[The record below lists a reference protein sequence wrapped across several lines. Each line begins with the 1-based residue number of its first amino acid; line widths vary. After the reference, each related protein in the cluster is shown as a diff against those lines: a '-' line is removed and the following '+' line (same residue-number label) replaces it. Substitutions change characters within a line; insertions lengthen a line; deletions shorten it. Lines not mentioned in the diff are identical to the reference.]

1 MEGDAKMSESIRVM
15 IVEDQDLFRE
25 MLALSLTQSESI
37 QMVGAFRDAPEAL
50 EGAPS
55 LAPDVALLDI
65 ELPGPLNGVQLG
77 RRLRR
82 LWPQIG
88 IVLLSSHVDPAF
100 LAAVP
105 DAEIA
110 GWSYLLK
117 NSVRDLDSILRAIQ
131 GAAQGMVVLDPAL
144 VQGAPARPGGA
155 LAGLTPRQQEILHL
169 IATGYSNQA
178 VADQLGLTVKTVE
191 NQINRLYQ
199 ELGVDRADGSIQP
212 RVMAVLTYL
221 RDRQFR

>member
-1 MEGDAKMSESIRVM
+1 MAESVRVM

-25 MLALSLTQSESI
+25 MLALSLSQSDSI
-37 QMVGAFRDAPEAL
+37 QVVGAFPDAATAL
-50 EGAPS
+50 EGAPA
-55 LAPDVALLDI
+55 LMPDVALLDI
-65 ELPGPLNGVQLG
+65 ELPGAMNGVQLG

-82 LWPQIG
+82 LWPKVG

-117 NSVRDLDSILRAIQ
+117 NSVRDLSAVLRAAL

-144 VQGAPARPGGA
+144 LQGAPAREGGA
-155 LAGLTPRQQEILHL
+155 LAGLTPRQQEILQL
-169 IATGYSNQA
+169 IAAGYSNQA
-178 VADQLGLTVKTVE
+178 VADHLGLTVKTVE

-199 ELGVDRADGSIQP
+199 ELGVDRGDGAIQP